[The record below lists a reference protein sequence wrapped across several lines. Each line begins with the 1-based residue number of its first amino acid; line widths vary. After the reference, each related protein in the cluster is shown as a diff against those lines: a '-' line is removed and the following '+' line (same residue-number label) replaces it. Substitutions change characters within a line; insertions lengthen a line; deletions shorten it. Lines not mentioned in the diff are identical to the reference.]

1 LRLSRTAVLPAIRR
15 PAGRTFPRGISV
27 DSTLSIA
34 QLSTPAPGRA
44 PPNPPWQAVTQPAV
58 PSPGAGI
65 VYLLDIDNT
74 LLDGDRMVADL
85 RQHLEAE
92 FSIVSAERFWSA
104 LETLRAELGFVDYL
118 GALQR
123 YRNHIE
129 RSGMDAQRLLSTSAF
144 LIDYPYAERLY
155 PRSLEAIRHLD
166 RTGQTVILSDGD
178 VALQPRKVQR
188 SGLWDAVDG
197 RVLIHVHKER
207 MLDSVKRRY
216 PARHYV
222 MVDDELRILAAMKAN
237 WKEQL
242 TTVFLRQGS
251 HAADPANINTHTPA
265 DITIESLDDLI
276 DLDPARLAPAG

>member
-1 LRLSRTAVLPAIRR
+1 M
-15 PAGRTFPRGISV
+15 
-27 DSTLSIA
+27 
-34 QLSTPAPGRA
+34 
-44 PPNPPWQAVTQPAV
+44 TQP
-58 PSPGAGI
+58 PEHTPGAGV

-85 RQHLEAE
+85 RQHLESE
-92 FSIVSAERFWSA
+92 FSVASAQRFWSA
-104 LETLRAELGFVDYL
+104 LETLRAEFGFVDYL

-123 YRNHIE
+123 YRSHIE

-155 PRSLEAIRHLD
+155 PRSLDAIRHLNKS
-166 RTGQTVILSDGD
+166 GQTVILSDGD

-207 MLDSVKRRY
+207 MLDSVKRLY

-251 HAADPANINTHTPA
+251 YAADPTNVNTHTPA
-265 DITIESLDDLI
+265 DITIESLDELI
-276 DLDPARLAPAG
+276 DLDPVRLAP

>member
-1 LRLSRTAVLPAIRR
+1 MPQEVLPAI
-15 PAGRTFPRGISV
+15 ISLEAPV
-27 DSTLSIA
+27 DNTLSTI
-34 QLSTPAPGRA
+34 LSATVAPGCA
-44 PPNPPWQAVTQPAV
+44 PHHPAWRTMTL
-58 PSPGAGI
+58 PAESPATADV

-85 RQHLEAE
+85 RLHLESE
-92 FSIVSAERFWSA
+92 FSIASAQRFWSA
-104 LETLRAELGFVDYL
+104 LETLRAEFGFVDFL

-123 YRNHIE
+123 YRSQIE

-155 PRSLEAIRHLD
+155 PRSLEAIRHLN
-166 RTGQTVILSDGD
+166 RSGLTVILSDGD

-237 WKEQL
+237 WQQQL

-251 HAADPANINTHTPA
+251 HAADPTNVNTHTPA
-265 DITIESLDDLI
+265 DITIGSLDELI
-276 DLDPARLAPAG
+276 DIDPARLVPPG